1 MKEAHFSS
9 SQGVLGPT
17 ARHGGHGGREEGK
30 AQEGHG
36 GGRSCDRSEEHLSGQ
51 VKQDIAQFFKNC
63 TSESLRWRQ
72 NVRRVLTLAP
82 DAVEFRYWSRIAL
95 EYGFG
100 TPSKFT
106 PEGERRESLVFVTT
120 NGLYPWDDRAD
131 SMKSIT
137 DRMLSEKAAEEKL
150 NAIEAKA
157 EPVGADKTDR
167 DFGVPETLEVVDPPP
182 SPGEFGGRR

>member
-1 MKEAHFSS
+1 MAATVDEK
-9 SQGVLGPT
+9 
-17 ARHGGHGGREEGK
+17 K
-30 AQEGHG
+30 AKPRKGTVG
-36 GGRSCDRSEEHLSGQ
+36 GGRAIGQKNILSGQ

-137 DRMLSEKAAEEKL
+137 DRTLSEKAAEEKL